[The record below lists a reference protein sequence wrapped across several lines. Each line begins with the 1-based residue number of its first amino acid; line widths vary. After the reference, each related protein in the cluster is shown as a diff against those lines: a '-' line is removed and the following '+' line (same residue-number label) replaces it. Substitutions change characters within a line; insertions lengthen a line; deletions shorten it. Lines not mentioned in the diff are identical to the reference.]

1 MVNAQEKINHFIRE
15 HGQPQS
21 KEECIGYGQQLLIA
35 DLSGE
40 GKEMC
45 SNAVGAGSISDGIC
59 IVLYCGS

>member
-1 MVNAQEKINHFIRE
+1 MNQEARTTA
-15 HGQPQS
+15 S

-45 SNAVGAGSISDGIC
+45 SNAVGAESISDGIS
-59 IVLYCGS
+59 IVL